1 MNFLILEKTFFEGIK
16 IFGIFL
22 SALLFNR
29 FLKLIVRKYLE
40 EKIKISKE
48 GQRKRIKTLLS
59 AIEGSLKLIVWCLAI
74 LMILSE
80 FGINIGPILASL
92 GLTGFAI
99 GMAARD
105 ILADFISGIFI
116 ILEDQYQVGDRIK
129 IGNLEGNVVEF
140 NLRRTIIKDEEGNLH
155 LIPNSQIKIVSKK
168 ILKK

>member
-168 ILKK
+168 S